1 MNDVCLVLLIL
12 LLIIVVSRNSD
23 VEKFENIKEE
33 IEMEKEINK
42 KEMVKQEVKET
53 PKAPKKLKN
62 AGENLPPKVQQL
74 PEPENVP
81 GAYLPEKVNGYE
93 DGDLFASYAEDYGD
107 VVPLSMQSDYAILSE
122 KNILKPNLMA
132 NIEEERSPGFIS
144 DSQTPPF
151 DPTARSGLMA
161 VGQYG
166 EGGQKESGG
175 NKSVEVHFV
184 YAEWC
189 GHSQNAIP
197 AFEELTK
204 MSDVKTQ
211 SGMPVTFVMTEEQSD
226 GFSQFK
232 GKVKGFPTYMKVV
245 KENGEVKSMDELLV
259 QSRSK
264 EGILEATKEL
274 V

>member
-1 MNDVCLVLLIL
+1 MDT
-12 LLIIVVSRNSD
+12 
-23 VEKFENIKEE
+23 K
-33 IEMEKEINK
+33 
-42 KEMVKQEVKET
+42 
-53 PKAPKKLKN
+53 
-62 AGENLPPKVQQL
+62 
-74 PEPENVP
+74 
-81 GAYLPEKVNGYE
+81 

-122 KNILKPNLMA
+122 KNVLKPNL
-132 NIEEERSPGFIS
+132 IPILKKKEVQVSFQ

-151 DPTARSGLMA
+151 DPTARKWINGSWSIRE
-161 VGQYG
+161 G
-166 EGGQKESGG
+166 EQKESSG

-232 GKVKGFPTYMKVV
+232 GKVKGFPTYMTVV